1 MYLIN
6 KINEDFRCFVF
17 AVQAEA
23 IVDMIGFPDFILNTT
38 KLDER
43 YEEVCA
49 ILFVPLKMV

>member
-1 MYLIN
+1 VYLIN